1 MIVSLTYAIWTL
13 CKGQSTMLSERGT
26 GGQTMSSEQETFLNK
41 LADLL
46 NSYGVTEVRISDGR
60 VIFENDEF
68 EIAFNKYEDGTFY
81 NCYGSLSSY
90 DSPYV
95 KFF

>member
-1 MIVSLTYAIWTL
+1 
-13 CKGQSTMLSERGT
+13 
-26 GGQTMSSEQETFLNK
+26 MSNDQEAFLNK

-46 NSYGVTEVRISDGR
+46 NSYGIAEVRISDGR
-60 VIFENDEF
+60 VVFENEDF

-81 NCYGSLSSY
+81 NCYGSLSSSY

-95 KFF
+95 KYF

>member
-1 MIVSLTYAIWTL
+1 
-13 CKGQSTMLSERGT
+13 
-26 GGQTMSSEQETFLNK
+26 MSNDQESFLNK

-46 NSYGVTEVRISDGR
+46 NSYGIAEVRISDGR
-60 VIFENDEF
+60 VVFENEDF

-81 NCYGSLSSY
+81 SCYGSLPSY